1 MRKRWNI
8 GERLLEML
16 SHAAHYLTTVT
27 ETPSGSCHGPRQPQ
41 SLTNCLNAMP
51 WLYSGPTGTC
61 TTPPDQHC
69 GVFLSDPSTLRG
81 SRSRDNVFNLSLSV
95 YWRMRAMVKT
105 RSIIGTPHISHKP
118 HTKSFLDYDIFHL
131 SVFHDASHARTRAT
145 YRLN

>member
-8 GERLLEML
+8 GERLLELML
-16 SHAAHYLTTVT
+16 SHAAHSLTTVT

-51 WLYSGPTGTC
+51 WLYSGPTGTQ
-61 TTPPDQHC
+61 PPRSTLR
-69 GVFLSDPSTLRG
+69 VFLSDPSALRG

-118 HTKSFLDYDIFHL
+118 HTKSFLDCDIFHL